1 MEFFKLKDK
10 DEVKICSDCKKCL
23 VYFIVRMVFYFVL
36 ISLGVAAPAFLF
48 SCAYSFLT

>member
-10 DEVKICSDCKKCL
+10 DEIKACSDCKKCL
-23 VYFIVRMVFYFVL
+23 IQFIVKMVFYFALVA
-36 ISLGVAAPAFLF
+36 LGFSAPAFLF